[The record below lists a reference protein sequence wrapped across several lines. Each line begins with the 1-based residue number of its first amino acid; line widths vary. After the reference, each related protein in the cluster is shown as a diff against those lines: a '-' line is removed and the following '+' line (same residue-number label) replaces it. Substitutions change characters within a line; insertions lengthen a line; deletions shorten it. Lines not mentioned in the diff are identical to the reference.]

1 MNKVSSYAAG
11 GRQAGA
17 ADENTQVA
25 EARAWRGWGGASGTE
40 ADDWALEGLGWEEG
54 RDGDLHLACH
64 VFGTPY
70 PQALKV

>member
-25 EARAWRGWGGASGTE
+25 EAGTWGGE
-40 ADDWALEGLGWEEG
+40 HQEGKQMIGL
-54 RDGDLHLACH
+54 
-64 VFGTPY
+64 
-70 PQALKV
+70 

>member
-1 MNKVSSYAAG
+1 MLLE
-11 GRQAGA
+11 
-17 ADENTQVA
+17 ADRLEPQMRTPKSQ
-25 EARAWRGWGGASGTE
+25 RRTRGGASGRE

-64 VFGTPY
+64 AFWTPY

>member
-25 EARAWRGWGGASGTE
+25 EAGTQGGASGRE

-54 RDGDLHLACH
+54 RDGDLHSACH
-64 VFGTPY
+64 VFWTPY
-70 PQALKV
+70 LQALKV